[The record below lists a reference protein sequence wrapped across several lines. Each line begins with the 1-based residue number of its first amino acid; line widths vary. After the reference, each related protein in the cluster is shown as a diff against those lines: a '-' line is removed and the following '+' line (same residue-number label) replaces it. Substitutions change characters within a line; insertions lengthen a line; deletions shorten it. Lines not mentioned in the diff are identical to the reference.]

1 MKIHAVASKWQLPI
15 SFGTAEMQPMTFQF
29 KNKQNGRSLFDLE
42 LNDKVY
48 MNGWDPT
55 TLNLERNGLIVRDP
69 DNLADFI
76 NSMSRWFLSGNM
88 STTSAPYDLLI
99 DGKGDVLCLGIPV
112 RNVDFHREQSLDILK
127 QYFGIFALI

>member
-1 MKIHAVASKWQLPI
+1 
-15 SFGTAEMQPMTFQF
+15 MTFQF